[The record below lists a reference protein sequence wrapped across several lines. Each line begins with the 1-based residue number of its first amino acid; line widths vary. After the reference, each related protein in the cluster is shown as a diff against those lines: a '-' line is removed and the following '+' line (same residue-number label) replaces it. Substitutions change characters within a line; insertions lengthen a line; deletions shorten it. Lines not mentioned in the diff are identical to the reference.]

1 MLRPLT
7 LACVLGCAAT
17 SLSPEEAAFYRDI
30 RPWGFILFR
39 RNVESPDQVRALT
52 EALRAA
58 ADRPEAPVMIDQEGG
73 RVQRLGPPH
82 WRRYPPARAYG
93 AMTMDDRRRRDL
105 IGLAGRLMANDLI
118 ALGINVDC
126 APVLDVPVVG
136 AHDVIG
142 DRAFAKT
149 PAEVASLARAMAE
162 GLMAGGALPVIK
174 QIPGHGR
181 ALADSHLQL
190 PFVEASRV
198 DLEAWDFA
206 PFRALA
212 DMPIAMTAHVVYRAL
227 DPDSPCTTSSRV
239 IAEIIRGAIEFDG
252 LLLSDDLS
260 MKALDGTLTDR
271 TRSALIAGCDI
282 VLHCNGDLT
291 EMTAV
296 AAGAA
301 PLTPLAQA
309 RADAAFSRLAK
320 PLEPWDRIEA
330 VATFDAMLADLSRG

>member
-1 MLRPLT
+1 MT
-7 LACVLGCAAT
+7 LACVFGCAAT
-17 SLSPEEAAFYRDI
+17 TLSPEEAAFFREA

-39 RNVESPDQVRALT
+39 RNVESPGQVRALT
-52 EALRAA
+52 VALRAA
-58 ADRPEAPVMIDQEGG
+58 ADRLDAPVMIDQEGG

-82 WRRYPPARAYG
+82 WRRYPSAKAYRAM
-93 AMTMDDRRRRDL
+93 AMDDCRRRDL
-105 IGLAGRLMANDLI
+105 VCQAGRLMANDLI
-118 ALGINVDC
+118 ALGINIDC
-126 APVLDVPVVG
+126 APVLDVPVAG

-142 DRAFAKT
+142 DRAFAET

-162 GLMAGGALPVIK
+162 GLMAGGVLPVIK
-174 QIPGHGR
+174 HIPGHGR
-181 ALADSHLQL
+181 ARVDSHLQL
-190 PFVEASRV
+190 PVVEAGRA

-206 PFRALA
+206 PFRAMA

-227 DPDSPCTTSSRV
+227 DPDSPCTTSSHV
-239 IAEIIRGAIEFDG
+239 IAEIIRGAIGFNG

-260 MKALDGTLTDR
+260 MKALDGALTDR
-271 TRSALIAGCDI
+271 TRSALTAGCDI

-291 EMTAV
+291 EMRAV

-309 RADAAFSRLAK
+309 RADAALSRLAD

-330 VATFDAMLADLSRG
+330 AVRFEAMLTGSSRG

>member
-17 SLSPEEAAFYRDI
+17 TLSTEEAAFYRDV

-58 ADRPEAPVMIDQEGG
+58 ADRPDAPVMIDQEGG

-93 AMTMDDRRRRDL
+93 AMVMDDCRRRDL
-105 IGLAGRLMANDLI
+105 VRLAGRLMADDLI

-126 APVLDVPVVG
+126 APVVDVPVAG

-142 DRAFAKT
+142 DRAFAET
-149 PAEVASLARAMAE
+149 PAEVAALARAMAE
-162 GLMAGGALPVIK
+162 GLLAGGVLPVIK
-174 QIPGHGR
+174 HIPGHGR
-181 ALADSHLQL
+181 ARVDSHLQL
-190 PFVEASRV
+190 PVVEAGRAE
-198 DLEAWDFA
+198 LEAWDFA

-212 DMPIAMTAHVVYRAL
+212 DMPVAMTAHVVYRAL

-239 IAEIIRGAIEFDG
+239 IAEIIRGAIGFDG
-252 LLLSDDLS
+252 LLVSDDLS
-260 MKALDGTLTDR
+260 MKALDGTLIDR
-271 TRSALIAGCDI
+271 TRSALTAGCDI
-282 VLHCNGDLT
+282 VLHCNGDLA
-291 EMTAV
+291 EMRAV
-296 AAGAA
+296 AAGSA
-301 PLTPLAQA
+301 PLTPPAQT
-309 RADAAFSRLAK
+309 RADAALSRLAK
-320 PLEPWDRIEA
+320 PLETWDRIEA
-330 VATFDAMLADLSRG
+330 MATFDAMLADLSRA